1 MDTGAFLFFLT
12 AVSYVPKLQTRS
24 ILLPVQSDEINSIRR
39 EEGLIFFFLFYT
51 PIILDTLFPIRDISI
66 GLFSREKIFGKIL
79 CSSHL
84 NFESSEINSPLL
96 NFFKVLSM
104 ITCSLS

>member
-1 MDTGAFLFFLT
+1 MKLT
-12 AVSYVPKLQTRS
+12 PF
-24 ILLPVQSDEINSIRR
+24 DERR
-39 EEGLIFFFLFYT
+39 DLFFFLFYT

-104 ITCSLS
+104 ILLSKLKWFSYV